1 MSIFFKCS
9 SNHEDLWKQEQ
20 YRQSQQVHHRRGL
33 RSQTVGKGLVG
44 RDDEFLADHNGRS
57 HSIFLTREQQD
68 HFIPCGKVLFP
79 SFHYLRDK
87 LFSCFIHNIFSCDG

>member
-1 MSIFFKCS
+1 M
-9 SNHEDLWKQEQ
+9 
-20 YRQSQQVHHRRGL
+20 HHRQGL

-57 HSIFLTREQQD
+57 HSFFLTREQQD

-79 SFHYLRDK
+79 SFHYLRDSSSVVLYITLFHVMHK
-87 LFSCFIHNIFSCDG
+87 LDMKYLRTIEYLLLASV

>member
-1 MSIFFKCS
+1 
-9 SNHEDLWKQEQ
+9 
-20 YRQSQQVHHRRGL
+20 VHHRRGL

-79 SFHYLRDK
+79 SFHYFRDSSSVVLYITQFHVMDK
-87 LFSCFIHNIFSCDG
+87 LHMKYLRTIEYLLLASV